1 MKEKIGGAL
10 LEEFKVCW
18 QRLELIPSIST
29 I

>member
-1 MKEKIGGAL
+1 MEEKVDSAL

-18 QRLELIPSIST
+18 QRLEFIPFIST